1 MYFLGSAPYRQCVGR
16 GCIATVANLRISSAD
31 SRVLPM
37 QIWGEG
43 GRSQIIVS
51 IRSTVHIIVFDWIV
65 FETYRYRI
73 LGCWSSAQ
81 DTMSGN
87 AKKGRDEFVGG

>member
-1 MYFLGSAPYRQCVGR
+1 M
-16 GCIATVANLRISSAD
+16 
-31 SRVLPM
+31 
-37 QIWGEG
+37 
-43 GRSQIIVS
+43 
-51 IRSTVHIIVFDWIV
+51 HIIVFDWIV

-87 AKKGRDEFVGG
+87 AKKGRDEFVGGMIDVLPGVGNHCLYIDSST